1 MISRLEMMRIS
12 SRLLLGFGSLLLLV
26 TVISA
31 LSIWSGLNAKR
42 EIADVSRLA
51 GDQTLTQRVEKRLF
65 EGRMQTWMALATGDA
80 SHWNQADAA
89 FKIAQDQLNALVAR
103 TEDPTR
109 LQQAKQVGSLLSDY
123 QRTAA
128 DLKHF
133 GGANAALATPEA
145 QAARD
150 QALKAGAA
158 VADLGETL
166 AKQYEDAA
174 EAQVRSADAKAALT
188 VTITAVLAA
197 ISLGAGALLA
207 MLVARSINR
216 PVTALTS
223 AMKALAAGDLNAEIP
238 AGRGR
243 DEISEMA
250 RTVAVFKQAGLD
262 KVRLEQEAEAERSR
276 VEEERRRNALA
287 SEDRAIQLNGV
298 VESLALGLDRLS
310 TGDLTYR
317 LSDAFPAEYEKLRTD
332 FNGAIAKLD
341 STVGV
346 IVNTTY
352 GIQSGSGEISE
363 AAQDLS
369 KRTEQQA
376 ASLEET
382 AAALDEI
389 TATVKRTADGATHA
403 TAQARKAREDGERS
417 GDVVR
422 DAVSA
427 MSAIAKSAEEI
438 GQIIGV
444 IDEIAFQTNLLALNA
459 GVEAA
464 RAGDAGKGFA
474 VVASEVRG
482 LAQRSADAA
491 KEIKALIAAS
501 SGEVQ
506 QGVKLVGQAGDALER
521 IISQIV
527 EINGVIQGISASTHE
542 QATALAQVNTAV
554 NHMDQMTQQNAAM
567 VEQST
572 AASRGLA
579 AESVNLA
586 RLISGFRTGQG
597 AKGDGHGAASRASA
611 SATRPSGASTAGG
624 RAAA

>member
-1 MISRLEMMRIS
+1 MIGRLEMMRVS

-26 TVISA
+26 AVISA
-31 LSIWSGLNAKR
+31 LSIGSGLNAKT
-42 EIADVSRLA
+42 EIGNVARLT
-51 GDQTLTQRVEKRLF
+51 GDQTLTERVEKRLF
-65 EGRMQTWMALATGDA
+65 EGRMQIWMALASGDA
-80 SHWNQADAA
+80 SHWTQADAA
-89 FKIAQDQLNALVAR
+89 FKIAHDQLDELVAQ
-103 TEDPTR
+103 TQDPTR
-109 LQQAKQVGSLLSDY
+109 LQQAKQLASLISNY
-123 QRTAA
+123 QQTAA
-128 DLKHF
+128 DLKRF
-133 GGANAALATPEA
+133 GGANAALATQEA
-145 QAARD
+145 QDSRD
-150 QALKAGAA
+150 RALKAGAA
-158 VADLGETL
+158 VADLGEAL
-166 AKQYEDAA
+166 AKQYQDAA
-174 EAQVRSADAKAALT
+174 AAQVRSADANAAMT
-188 VTITAVLAA
+188 VTITAILAA
-197 ISLGAGALLA
+197 ISLAAGALLA

-216 PVTALTS
+216 PVKALTS
-223 AMKALAAGDLNAEIP
+223 AMKALAAGDLHAEIP
-238 AGRGR
+238 AARGR

-262 KVRLEQEAEAERSR
+262 KVRFEQEAEAERSR
-276 VEEERRRNALA
+276 VEDERRRNALA
-287 SEDRAIQLNGV
+287 SEDRARQQSAV
-298 VESLALGLDRLS
+298 VESLALGLERLS

-317 LSDAFPAEYEKLRTD
+317 LQDAFPADYEKLRTD
-332 FNGAIAKLD
+332 FNAAIAKLD

-363 AAQDLS
+363 AAEDLS

-389 TATVKRTADGATHA
+389 TATVKRTAEGASQA
-403 TAQARKAREDGERS
+403 TEQARKARADGERS
-417 GDVVR
+417 SEVVR

-491 KEIKALIAAS
+491 KEIKALIS
-501 SGEVQ
+501 SSSSEVR
-506 QGVKLVGQAGDALER
+506 QGVQLVGQAGDALDR
-521 IISQIV
+521 IITQVV

-554 NHMDQMTQQNAAM
+554 NQMDQMTQQNAAM

-597 AKGDGHGAASRASA
+597 ASASRASA
-611 SATRPSGASTAGG
+611 ATRGATRRVSDNSTDVG